1 MFRFKG
7 NMLIYL
13 YKCVNGC
20 LSILSCFEM
29 LERIIAK
36 RIGGVSGNIALF
48 GFTPKPTCARCFV
61 SLFVSV
67 TQILIGFCHMTP
79 RLKDKI
85 TVDISLYNIYI
96 NLNKVTTGV

>member
-48 GFTPKPTCARCFV
+48 GSPANAPFPSINRLKVAKRLD
-61 SLFVSV
+61 LFVGVIPTFMS
-67 TQILIGFCHMTP
+67 LSL
-79 RLKDKI
+79 RLPKF
-85 TVDISLYNIYI
+85 SN
-96 NLNKVTTGV
+96 TTKYC